1 MKSSG
6 INITGTLTCSN
17 PVIYKI
23 KINFAATFILLKT
36 TIQSSCINITGIL
49 TTTKIDGCA
58 WSYFHFLKRPYFVC
72 LFEYQSSIFSRS
84 LFQKDVSLLEAD
96 LVKSADILNVE
107 ILKCKRLPMM
117 RTTHD
122 EIGRIVMTISW
133 VIVTNMDNYDILF
146 YLKIGQI

>member
-1 MKSSG
+1 MNKG
-6 INITGTLTCSN
+6 CIVCQ
-17 PVIYKI
+17 IYVLSLHIPPRLISLSRKH
-23 KINFAATFILLKT
+23 NF
-36 TIQSSCINITGIL
+36 S
-49 TTTKIDGCA
+49 
-58 WSYFHFLKRPYFVC
+58 FLKRPYFVC

-133 VIVTNMDNYDILF
+133 VIVTNKDNYDILF